1 MKLVKTENRK
11 TNKQTNKAE
20 CYPVNEAKKT
30 KQTDKNGEKLEK
42 QS

>member
-1 MKLVKTENRK
+1 MKLDKTENRGK
-11 TNKQTNKAE
+11 KIKAE